1 MAHPMLSMS
10 RAPRRSVVHLWAAL
24 AAAWITPAAALAAAL
39 PAPPQTFD
47 SSYVA
52 PTEAKI
58 PVAAGGNLQA
68 ALNTAKPGDTIVLQ
82 AGATFRGPFKIPN
95 NAGSGWIYVVS
106 SDLANLPP
114 PGTRVN
120 PANAANMPKIV
131 APNGLSALN
140 TVANSHH
147 FRFVGIEFAPAPGT
161 TLIYTVVKIGNADT
175 STATLAHHIVFDRC
189 YVHGNPNSNHQR
201 GIEMDGAYVA
211 VVDSYISIQNGEYA
225 DSQGVFAFNTTG
237 PLQIRNNYIE
247 AAAENVMF
255 GGAGSRQAALVPAS
269 IELSANHF
277 YKPLSLIT
285 TGYAMLEFDAAQRV
299 LVARNIFENM
309 LRWALQIKPTNQGG
323 TAPWSVTSDIAIVGN
338 RFINVGSGFYIVGR
352 DYIHPS
358 QLTER
363 VLIRDNIVGVSGL
376 YDYGSAFYFTHGGS
390 DYTVNH
396 NTIIHNAASP
406 NSDVALAA
414 YAPKINN
421 FVFTNNLSTHTH
433 YGFVGNGVGEGTP
446 ALNTYFTNWTFSRNV
461 FVGVR
466 AGAYPAGNFFPANV
480 AAVGF
485 VNYAGGNYA
494 LAENSPYEN
503 AGTDG
508 TDIGAKDPNDPP

>member
-1 MAHPMLSMS
+1 
-10 RAPRRSVVHLWAAL
+10 
-24 AAAWITPAAALAAAL
+24 
-39 PAPPQTFD
+39 
-47 SSYVA
+47 
-52 PTEAKI
+52 
-58 PVAAGGNLQA
+58 
-68 ALNTAKPGDTIVLQ
+68 
-82 AGATFRGPFKIPN
+82 
-95 NAGSGWIYVVS
+95 
-106 SDLANLPP
+106 
-114 PGTRVN
+114 
-120 PANAANMPKIV
+120 
-131 APNGLSALN
+131 
-140 TVANSHH
+140 
-147 FRFVGIEFAPAPGT
+147 
-161 TLIYTVVKIGNADT
+161 
-175 STATLAHHIVFDRC
+175 
-189 YVHGNPNSNHQR
+189 
-201 GIEMDGAYVA
+201 
-211 VVDSYISIQNGEYA
+211 
-225 DSQGVFAFNTTG
+225 
-237 PLQIRNNYIE
+237 
-247 AAAENVMF
+247 
-255 GGAGSRQAALVPAS
+255 
-269 IELSANHF
+269 
-277 YKPLSLIT
+277 
-285 TGYAMLEFDAAQRV
+285 
-299 LVARNIFENM
+299 M

-421 FVFTNNLSTHTH
+421 FVFTNNLSTHTM